1 MKHIFA
7 IIITVLL
14 FLPLS
19 CATKEASMNNRG
31 VGYLNKGEF
40 DKAIEDFNKAIAI
53 NPNYAKA
60 YYNRGVIYYKKWL
73 DEKAISDFRKA
84 CDK

>member
-1 MKHIFA
+1 M
-7 IIITVLL
+7 VYYD
-14 FLPLS
+14 
-19 CATKEASMNNRG
+19 RG
-31 VGYLNKGEF
+31 LAYLNKGQN
-40 DKAIEDFNKAIAI
+40 DKALEDFNKAIAI

-84 CDK
+84 CDMGIEIGCKTLQKVLKKR